1 MDMQRDMREIV
12 LEIDQ
17 FQVTT
22 LQDNNQRASFEA
34 WLWKLEVVVVV
45 LTHFIEMNQN
55 KYQSSKLLAK
65 N

>member
-34 WLWKLEVVVVV
+34 
-45 LTHFIEMNQN
+45 
-55 KYQSSKLLAK
+55 
-65 N
+65 